1 MIAFHMTQTRIA
13 KDLGLFEDA
22 RRSVRDVQLPTFS
35 VDAKTSRESVDSSIH
50 RELIYPHL
58 YPPVCLPLSGV
69 RACVRLSP
77 SFTVH
82 RSIRA
87 ALSSFKSHNR
97 ERWPHSAEIEF
108 PSFRS
113 LGNFRKKTYW
123 KYLPRK
129 RRWRRSLLLLLL
141 WGLWIMD

>member
-35 VDAKTSRESVDSSIH
+35 STQRRHANPSTLPSIVNSFIPSLSRCLSSS
-50 RELIYPHL
+50 L
-58 YPPVCLPLSGV
+58 

-97 ERWPHSAEIEF
+97 WPHSAEIEF

-113 LGNFRKKTYW
+113 LGNFRKKLIENTC
-123 KYLPRK
+123 RE
-129 RRWRRSLLLLLL
+129 SV
-141 WGLWIMD
+141 